1 MLCVSAITGGWHHS
15 LVITAEGG
23 VLAFGYN
30 GEDHQ
35 EYDSDAEELGEP
47 FFAVDGRAGLGEGVQ
62 EALTPTA
69 IDGITIGREGE
80 GGLEGKEGKE

>member
-1 MLCVSAITGGWHHS
+1 
-15 LVITAEGG
+15 